1 MKALHLYLH
10 MVLFF
15 FKISQNEISTFS
27 RNLLLA
33 KFGSERV
40 RGIYHAT
47 CYLFK
52 KLERFSRQLN
62 FKNNGLVL
70 LFKTIKNYLGIE
82 TVSSHLWLRMA
93 RMEMDWNLKRRGN
106 LFKFWCNACE
116 IPFPPP
122 QITMFSAPPS
132 NVLVSSV
139 ASLARFAAMLQN
151 RLRVFVVP
159 FNVDSYVCYPPK
171 SSKW

>member
-1 MKALHLYLH
+1 MTLTFASVDKILWCDNSNESSPP
-10 MVLFF
+10 VLTHGAIF

-70 LFKTIKNYLGIE
+70 LFKTIFR
-82 TVSSHLWLRMA
+82 H
-93 RMEMDWNLKRRGN
+93 
-106 LFKFWCNACE
+106 
-116 IPFPPP
+116 
-122 QITMFSAPPS
+122 
-132 NVLVSSV
+132 
-139 ASLARFAAMLQN
+139 
-151 RLRVFVVP
+151 
-159 FNVDSYVCYPPK
+159 
-171 SSKW
+171 

>member
-1 MKALHLYLH
+1 MKALRLYLH

-40 RGIYHAT
+40 RGLYHAT

-62 FKNNGLVL
+62 FKYNGLVL
-70 LFKTIKNYLGIE
+70 LFKTIFR
-82 TVSSHLWLRMA
+82 H
-93 RMEMDWNLKRRGN
+93 
-106 LFKFWCNACE
+106 
-116 IPFPPP
+116 
-122 QITMFSAPPS
+122 
-132 NVLVSSV
+132 
-139 ASLARFAAMLQN
+139 
-151 RLRVFVVP
+151 
-159 FNVDSYVCYPPK
+159 
-171 SSKW
+171 

>member
-1 MKALHLYLH
+1 MTIQMKALRLYLH

-40 RGIYHAT
+40 RGLYHAT

-62 FKNNGLVL
+62 FKYNGLVL
-70 LFKTIKNYLGIE
+70 LFKTIFR
-82 TVSSHLWLRMA
+82 H
-93 RMEMDWNLKRRGN
+93 
-106 LFKFWCNACE
+106 
-116 IPFPPP
+116 
-122 QITMFSAPPS
+122 
-132 NVLVSSV
+132 
-139 ASLARFAAMLQN
+139 
-151 RLRVFVVP
+151 
-159 FNVDSYVCYPPK
+159 
-171 SSKW
+171 